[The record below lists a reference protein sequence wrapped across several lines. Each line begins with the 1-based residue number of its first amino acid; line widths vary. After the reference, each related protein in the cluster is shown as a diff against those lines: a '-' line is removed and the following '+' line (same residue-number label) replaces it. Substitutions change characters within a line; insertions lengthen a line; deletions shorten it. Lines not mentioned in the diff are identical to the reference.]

1 MALIPLYPNNQIL
14 TSDMP
19 RLDVETYVLVK
30 CAGISYEQEAVA
42 PVPYLNLVLGEI
54 SVMDTGKL

>member
-1 MALIPLYPNNQIL
+1 
-14 TSDMP
+14 MP
-19 RLDVETYVLVK
+19 RLDVEMYVLVK
-30 CAGISYEQEAVA
+30 CAGIPYEQEAVA